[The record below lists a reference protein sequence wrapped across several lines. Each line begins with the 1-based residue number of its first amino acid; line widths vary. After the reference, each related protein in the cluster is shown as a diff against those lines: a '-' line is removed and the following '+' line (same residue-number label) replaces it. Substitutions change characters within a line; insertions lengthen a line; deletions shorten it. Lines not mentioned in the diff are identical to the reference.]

1 MKTSSILC
9 IVLATA
15 LGIVTWLYCKGSSAT
30 ATADTDSTAT
40 VNEAY
45 DCIMTRASCRKF
57 TDSLVSEAAI
67 DSLLHAAM
75 ASPSA
80 RDQRP
85 WQFVVITD
93 RETLDTI
100 ASRCR
105 NIKMAAQAPMAI
117 AVCSDHEIA
126 PEKPGEE
133 FWVQDVSAV
142 SENILLAA
150 HSMGLGAVWCGIYP
164 VNERVK
170 LISEL
175 LELPA
180 NVVPLSIIPVGYP
193 AAPLTPKDKFDA
205 ARIHYNTF

>member
-9 IVLATA
+9 IVLALA

-30 ATADTDSTAT
+30 ASTDNDSIAS

-67 DSLLHAAM
+67 DSLLRAAM
-75 ASPSA
+75 ASPTA

-85 WQFVVITD
+85 WQLVVITD

-100 ASRCR
+100 ASQCR
-105 NIKMAAQAPMAI
+105 NIKMAAQAPIAI
-117 AVCSDHEIA
+117 AVCGDRDVA

-133 FWVQDVSAV
+133 FWVQDLSAM

-164 VNERVK
+164 VNDRVK
-170 LISEL
+170 LLSEL

-180 NVVPLSIIPVGYP
+180 NVVPMSLIVIGYP
-193 AAPLTPKDKFDA
+193 AAPVSPKDKFDPS
-205 ARIHYNTF
+205 RIHYNTF